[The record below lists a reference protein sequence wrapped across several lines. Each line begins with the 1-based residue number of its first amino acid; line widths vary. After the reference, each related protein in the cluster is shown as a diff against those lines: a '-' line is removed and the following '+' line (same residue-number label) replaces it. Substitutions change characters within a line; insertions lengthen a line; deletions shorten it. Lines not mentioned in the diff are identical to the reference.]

1 MAGVF
6 YLAGGGQYANLIE
19 VDNGYRFQVS
29 PAPFPERQAAIDQAF
44 ISIAELMGENAVGVL
59 LTGKGEDG
67 LEGVGEIMRVGGSAI
82 VQTPETCLSKER
94 ALAAIARFENQ
105 HLAPVQLIGEA
116 INHFITPRIKQC
128 A

>member
-1 MAGVF
+1 
-6 YLAGGGQYANLIE
+6 
-19 VDNGYRFQVS
+19 
-29 PAPFPERQAAIDQAF
+29 
-44 ISIAELMGENAVGVL
+44 

-67 LEGVGEIMRVGGSAI
+67 LEGIGEIMRTGGSAI
-82 VQTPETCLSKER
+82 VQTPETCLCKEKAR
-94 ALAAIARFENQ
+94 AAIGRFENH